1 MKKIISIVLCL
12 IVLIPLTTGVFAADG
27 AYIIDQLGR
36 VEESTL
42 KQLNETAAKLKKEY
56 GIGVFLAY
64 VKGHSDDVAPESIT
78 GEEKDY
84 VFLLMGERGTRIYTG
99 GAADEIFS
107 EEEDRNR
114 LGYVHDELD
123 EWADGIA
130 RYLEVVEEYL
140 EDAKPQET
148 QSAETTGALDTEE
161 EETKIDD
168 GGKEKDESFPSIYL
182 APIIAAVIIGIIGVI
197 VKLTKKKA

>member
-12 IVLIPLTTGVFAADG
+12 IVLIPLTTGVFASDG

-42 KQLNETAAKLKKEY
+42 KQLNEDAAKLKKDY

-64 VKGHSDDVAPESIT
+64 VQGHADDADVSAIIGDEA
-78 GEEKDY
+78 DY
-84 VFLLMGERGTRIYTG
+84 ALLLLGERGTRILVG
-99 GAADEIFS
+99 GKGAEIFS
-107 EEEDRNR
+107 ESEDRDR

-140 EDAKPQET
+140 EDTKPQET
-148 QSAETTGALDTEE
+148 ESAETTGALDAEE
-161 EETKIDD
+161 EETKTDE

-182 APIIAAVIIGIIGVI
+182 APILAAVIIGIISVI
-197 VKLTKKKA
+197 IRLKNKKA